1 MATIYC
7 TKCGIRGWS
16 KCPHCRS
23 IFANGRKDDSGAAQ
37 EYFEMFMTV
46 GLQNRE
52 DKALLDE
59 GKDVRFKVSFWTY
72 EANEEAAIL
81 SILNSLKS
89 CLPQINLEVAACVHD
104 WRLMPGEKSSIGCGC
119 ESAPVGTVIP
129 ADPYAELVEA

>member
-23 IFANGRKDDSGAAQ
+23 IFASGRKDDAQMNQ
-37 EYFEMFMTV
+37 EYFEMFMSV
-46 GLQNRE
+46 GLKNKDDRAKLEAGE
-52 DKALLDE
+52 DA
-59 GKDVRFKVSFWTY
+59 RFTVAFWTF
-72 EANEEAAIL
+72 EKTEEAAIL
-81 SILNSLKS
+81 SILHCLKESLPK
-89 CLPQINLEVAACVHD
+89 INLEVAACVHD
-104 WRLMPGEKSSIGCGC
+104 WQMMPGEKSSIGCGC